1 MPEQKIKKPADLSE
15 IIAKIESGEMDI
27 ISALSRLGL
36 KHSDKEINL
45 DYSRDNRCGF
55 PEFIFGERKTLEQL
69 QNITR
74 NMSDA
79 GKPVLITRISADF
92 AEILLQSYPS
102 AVCDKAAGIFL
113 LKPAEEVTYKGMT
126 VIITAGTTD
135 LPVALEAKYTL
146 EACSCGTEVVAD
158 SGVAGIHRLL
168 TQLPSLKS
176 ADVIIVVAG
185 MEGALPS
192 VVGGLVSCPVIAVPT
207 SVGYGTAIGGLTAM
221 FAMMNSCANGVV
233 VTNIDNGFGAGC
245 AAARIIN
252 SKV

>member
-1 MPEQKIKKPADLSE
+1 MQKISE
-15 IIAKIESGEMDI
+15 ILAKIESGEMDI
-27 ISALSRLGL
+27 VSALSELDL
-36 KHSDKEINL
+36 KPTDDHVNL
-45 DYSRDNRCGF
+45 DHSRHSRCGF

-69 QNITR
+69 GHITH
-74 NMSDA
+74 NMSES
-79 GKPVLITRISADF
+79 GKPVLITRIAADF
-92 AEILLQSYPS
+92 AEVLLKEYPS
-102 AVCDKAAGIFL
+102 ARYDKISRTFL
-113 LKPAEEVTYKGMT
+113 LKTEKEVISKGKA

-146 EACSCGTEVVAD
+146 EACGCGTELVAD

-168 TQLPSLKS
+168 TRMPALKN
-176 ADVIIVVAG
+176 ADAVIVVAG

-207 SVGYGTAIGGLTAM
+207 SVGYGTALGGLTAM
-221 FAMMNSCANGVV
+221 FAMMNSCANGVT

-252 SKV
+252 SKNYD